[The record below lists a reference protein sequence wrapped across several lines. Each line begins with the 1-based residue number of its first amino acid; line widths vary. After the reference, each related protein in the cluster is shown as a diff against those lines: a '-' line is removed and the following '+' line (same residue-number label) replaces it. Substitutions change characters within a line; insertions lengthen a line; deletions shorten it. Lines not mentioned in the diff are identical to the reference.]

1 MNEEEKRKRLD
12 VYCRAQTGCS
22 DCLMDGDGFGC
33 RRVHNVPACMSDAEI
48 EIVFDDF
55 KLIGGVRNGRREE
68 RIG

>member
-1 MNEEEKRKRLD
+1 MNAEEKRKRLD

-55 KLIGGVRNGRREE
+55 KQMMEGLK
-68 RIG
+68 RI

>member
-1 MNEEEKRKRLD
+1 MNAEEKRKRLD

-55 KLIGGVRNGRREE
+55 KLTGRVRNGRREE

>member
-1 MNEEEKRKRLD
+1 MNAEEKRKRLD
-12 VYCRAQTGCS
+12 AYCRAQIGCS

-33 RRVHNVPACMSDAEI
+33 RRVHNVPACMSAVEI
-48 EIVFDDF
+48 EIVFDDL